1 MEYRTIVSFMKIAEY
16 KNFTKAA
23 IALGYSQST
32 VTVQIQQLEDE
43 LGIKLFDRIGKQVEL
58 TDRGYQFLEY
68 AKQII
73 KVWEEA
79 SGISKKENIRNG
91 TLRLG
96 TVESLLSS
104 KFSAIYSKFSKQYP
118 YIEFVIKLSDS
129 FGLAEML
136 NKNEID
142 FLYITNNR
150 FQEKNWIKVYEKK
163 ERLLLIVSPKHPF
176 AKLPNGIYIQN
187 LEREKMILTE
197 KNQGYRQ
204 TLENE
209 CAKQNIYLHTTLE
222 IPNTDVIIQLV
233 KENHGISYLPEYA
246 VKHSLKEHELVAVP
260 VIDCDIEVWSQLFYH
275 RNKWLSQPMVDFIK
289 EVENYFE

>member
-43 LGIKLFDRIGKQVEL
+43 LGIKLFDRIGKHVEL
-58 TDRGYQFLEY
+58 TDRGHQFLEY

-79 SGISKKENIRNG
+79 SSLSKKENIRNG

-96 TVESLLSS
+96 TIESLLSS

-118 YIEFVIKLSDS
+118 DIEFVIKLSDS

-163 ERLLLIVSPKHPF
+163 EPILLIVSPKHPF
-176 AKLPNGIYIQN
+176 AKLTNGIYIKD
-187 LEREKMILTE
+187 LEKEKMISTE

-204 TLENE
+204 ILENE
-209 CAKQNIYLHTTLE
+209 CAKQNIYLNTTLE

-233 KENHGISYLPEYA
+233 KENHGISYLPKYA
-246 VKHSLKEHELVAVP
+246 VKHSLKESKLVAVP
-260 VIDCDIEVWSQLFYH
+260 IIDCDIEVWSQLFYH
-275 RNKWLSQPMVDFIK
+275 RNKWLSQPMLDFIK
-289 EVENYFE
+289 EIENYVE